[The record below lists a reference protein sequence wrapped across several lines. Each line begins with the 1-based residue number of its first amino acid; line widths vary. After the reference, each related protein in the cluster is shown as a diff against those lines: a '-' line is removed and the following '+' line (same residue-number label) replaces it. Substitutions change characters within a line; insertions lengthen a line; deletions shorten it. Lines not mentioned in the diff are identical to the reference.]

1 MAHIA
6 TPTKE
11 VDPAMASDRR
21 FFGHPLGL
29 ATLFFTEMWERF
41 SYYGM
46 RALLKLFMPAALIA
60 GGFGMTQEESSTVYA
75 IYTSMVYLVAIP
87 GGWLADNFLG
97 QRRSLFYG
105 GILIM
110 IGHILLAL
118 HGYAPFFGG
127 LAFVIIGTGFLKP
140 NISTIVGQLYSE
152 KDQRRDA
159 GFSIFYMGI
168 NLGAFLAP
176 LGCGWLAQSDT
187 FKGYLTAWGLNPAN
201 SWHWGFG
208 LAAVG
213 MAFGLV
219 TYVFTQ
225 KHLGTAGLEPN
236 KPATPEKAAQNIM
249 ILKIG
254 IASFVVL
261 IGSLIAVGL
270 TWPKQANVIFGTF
283 LLIVTV
289 AFFLQL
295 FLASQWT
302 PGERSRLIVITV
314 LFAAAVVFWGVFE
327 QAGSTLTTFAD
338 KSTNNEIFG
347 YKFPSSWWQSV
358 NAIMIIVFSS
368 FFAWLWLSLGDKN
381 PSYPAKFGI
390 ALLLVGLSQFYMI
403 GGALGAEGGNKVG
416 IQWLVGVYLLQ
427 TLGELC
433 LSPVGLSSMT
443 RLAPQKIIS
452 MIMGVW
458 FLGASVGNFLAG
470 FTSGFY
476 EKLPLTTLFTL
487 VGVTAL
493 VMAAIMFA
501 LVKPVKRMLALSEA
515 ETKAA
520 TPAE

>member
-1 MAHIA
+1 MGNIP
-6 TPTKE
+6 TPTTDI
-11 VDPAMASDRR
+11 DPAFAGDKR

-46 RALLKLFMPAALIA
+46 RALLKLFMPAAIIM

-97 QRRSLFYG
+97 QRRSLMYG
-105 GILIM
+105 GIIIM

-118 HGYAPFFGG
+118 HGYAPFFAG
-127 LAFVIIGTGFLKP
+127 LGCVIIGTGFLKP
-140 NISTIVGQLYSE
+140 NISTIVGQLYSAS
-152 KDQRRDA
+152 DVRRDA

-168 NLGAFLAP
+168 NLGAFLSP
-176 LGCGWLAQSDT
+176 LACGWLAQSES
-187 FKGYLTAWGLNPAN
+187 FKVYLKAWGFDPAG
-201 SWHWGFG
+201 SWHWGFAA
-208 LAAVG
+208 AAVG
-213 MAFGLV
+213 MAIGLV
-219 TYVFTQ
+219 TYLFTQ
-225 KHLGTAGLEPN
+225 KHLGNAGMEPV
-236 KPATPEKAAQNIM
+236 KPATPEKAAQNIT

-254 IASFVVL
+254 IVSFIAL
-261 IGSLIAVGL
+261 IVGLIAVGL
-270 TWPKQANVIFGTF
+270 TWPKQTDLIFGTF

-289 AFFLQL
+289 AFFAQL

-314 LFAAAVVFWGVFE
+314 LFSAAVVFWGVFE

-338 KSTNNEIFG
+338 KSTNNQIFG
-347 YKFPSSWWQSV
+347 YTFPSSWWQSV

-368 FFAWLWLSLGDKN
+368 FFAWLWTSLGDKN

-390 ALLLVGLSQFYMI
+390 ALLLVGLSQFYLI
-403 GGALGAEGGNKVG
+403 PGAVLAAGGAKVG
-416 IQWLVGVYLLQ
+416 VQWLFGVYLLQ

-443 RLAPQKIIS
+443 KLAPQKILS

-470 FTSGFY
+470 KTSGFY
-476 EKLPLTTLFTL
+476 EKLALPTLFTL
-487 VGVTAL
+487 VGVSAVAMAL
-493 VMAAIMFA
+493 VMFA
-501 LVKPVKRMLALSEA
+501 LIKPVKRMLAVAEA
-515 ETKAA
+515 EAAA
-520 TPAE
+520 TLVK